1 MNKVL
6 LNYIILGSK
15 QRLQKFSF
23 FKTDPDE
30 CLLPLN
36 FNNQDEIIGKLDT
49 MVANANGN
57 IIVLLPPGCQ
67 PNQSSRKTLK
77 KMALINQPSWGWF
90 AFSSRRK
97 NLLQHLK
104 KANTFLRYIPSL
116 EQGIFFSK
124 DLYFS
129 LGGMGAINL
138 MPFEEI
144 AKRLYSRID
153 PQKTLPALIIRSK
166 DVKIT

>member
-15 QRLQKFSF
+15 QRLQKLSF
-23 FKTDPDE
+23 FKTDHDE

-36 FNNQDEIIGKLDT
+36 FNNQDDVVKKLDM
-49 MVANANGN
+49 MVANADGN

-67 PNQSSRKTLK
+67 PNQSARKTLK

-90 AFSSRRK
+90 AFNSRRK
-97 NLLQHLK
+97 NFLQHLK
-104 KANTFLRYIPSL
+104 KANTFLRHIPSL

-129 LGGMGAINL
+129 LGGVGAMNL

>member
-1 MNKVL
+1 MNKIL
-6 LNYIILGSK
+6 LNFIILGSE
-15 QRLQKFSF
+15 QRLQKLSF
-23 FKTDPDE
+23 FKTDTHE
-30 CLLPLN
+30 SVLPLN
-36 FNNQDEIIGKLDT
+36 FNHKEEIVTMLD
-49 MVANANGN
+49 MLIANADGN

-67 PNQSSRKTLK
+67 PNQSARKTLK

-90 AFSSRRK
+90 AYNSRRK
-97 NLLQHLK
+97 NFLQHLK
-104 KANTFLRYIPSL
+104 KANTFLRHIPSL

-129 LGGMGAINL
+129 LGGIGAINL

-144 AKRLYSRID
+144 AKRFYSRID

>member
-1 MNKVL
+1 
-6 LNYIILGSK
+6 
-15 QRLQKFSF
+15 
-23 FKTDPDE
+23 
-30 CLLPLN
+30 
-36 FNNQDEIIGKLDT
+36 
-49 MVANANGN
+49 
-57 IIVLLPPGCQ
+57 
-67 PNQSSRKTLK
+67 
-77 KMALINQPSWGWF
+77 MALINQPSWGWF
-90 AFSSRRK
+90 AFNSRRK
-97 NLLQHLK
+97 NFLQHLK
-104 KANTFLRYIPSL
+104 KANTFLRHIPSL

-129 LGGMGAINL
+129 LGGIGAINL